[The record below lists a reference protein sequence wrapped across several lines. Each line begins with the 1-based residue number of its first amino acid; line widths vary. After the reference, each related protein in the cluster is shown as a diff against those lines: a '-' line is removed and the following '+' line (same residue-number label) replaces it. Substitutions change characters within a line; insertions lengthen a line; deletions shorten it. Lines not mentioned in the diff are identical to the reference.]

1 MKPATVDGTDAN
13 IHAGVELGTSNEKV
27 TLKFNNSD
35 KALSNYKDT
44 DSGVITNAVT
54 TDEDKDG
61 TDDTTT
67 ITKTAAFVLPTY
79 TAAGVYRYTVK
90 EEVPA
95 DEDKNSFVS
104 YDSTNVYTVNVVVSY
119 VDGKLGVTSIVA
131 ANTAKEDDKDNI
143 VFYNSIGTADLKITK
158 TVTGNGGDLD
168 AEFGF
173 AIRVPMEGEDL
184 NLPENTTFSAQIYE
198 SKEGQKTAVGDPI
211 TIHVQGSKAYPT
223 ITATKDT
230 DGKVTGYEA
239 EDADVFKLKS
249 GQWLEITNLPVGM
262 IFYVV
267 EYNYSEDGYTTSFSY
282 TAMDSGSTTA
292 AQSISSTTSEPRR
305 VNGTIYSGSNE
316 LDYVN
321 DKALNVG
328 TGINLDVLPYVVVLA
343 IALGGCVLF
352 IFSKKRRTV
361 R

>member
-27 TLKFNNSD
+27 TLKFNDSD
-35 KALSNYKDT
+35 KSASNSKDA

-54 TDEDKDG
+54 NADNG
-61 TDDTTT
+61 TTT

-79 TAAGVYRYTVK
+79 TASGVYRYTVK
-90 EEVPA
+90 EEVPK
-95 DEDKNSFVS
+95 DEDKDSFVS
-104 YDSTNVYTVNVVVSY
+104 YDSTDVFTVDVVVAY

-131 ANTAKEDDKDNI
+131 AKTTDPEDKDNI
-143 VFYNSIGTADLKITK
+143 IFYNSIGTADLKITK
-158 TVTGNGGDLD
+158 TVTGNGGDQN
-168 AEFGF
+168 AKFGF

-184 NLPENTTFSAQIYE
+184 NLPEGTTFSAQIYE
-198 SKEGQKTAVGDPI
+198 SQEGQKTAVGDPI

-239 EDADVFKLKS
+239 VDADVFELKS
-249 GQWLEITNLPVGM
+249 GQWLEIKNLPVGM

-267 EYNYSEDGYTTSFSY
+267 EYNYSEDGYTTTFTY
-282 TAMDSGSTTA
+282 KGMDTGSTEA
-292 AQSISSTTSEPRR
+292 AVSINSTPSEPRR
-305 VNGTIYSGSNE
+305 VNGTICSGSNE

-321 DKALNVG
+321 DKALSID

-352 IFSKKRRTV
+352 FFNKKRRTV